1 MNQPP
6 KSFVLVRVRRFL
18 SFATACFEKVGLERE
33 HAVAGDPLAGQQ
45 RSARRGYDRTLLPGA
60 VEEELFELH
69 RREGIRYGEPEQ
81 ADLRRVSNR
90 LGIPLPWE

>member
-1 MNQPP
+1 MVRDVRETYQPMP
-6 KSFVLVRVRRFL
+6 R
-18 SFATACFEKVGLERE
+18 
-33 HAVAGDPLAGQQ
+33 
-45 RSARRGYDRTLLPGA
+45 YDRTLLPGA